1 MRFPYDCSGN
11 YRFGKETFVES
22 IRFKGPAAYIADLDR
37 SRAFYED
44 LLGLTVLRVMSRG
57 ATPIAVAYTEGLSIW
72 LASDAY
78 ASICGNASL
87 APQNLRGGNWENTFE
102 TEGYAEI
109 YARLRDA
116 GAEFLYEPRTLP
128 WGQRGFRVYDP
139 DGHILDISETMNAS
153 VRRQA
158 TEGKTPEEISA
169 TSGFT
174 VDEVRQ
180 MVAGTGASA

>member
-1 MRFPYDCSGN
+1 MEP
-11 YRFGKETFVES
+11 

-37 SRAFYED
+37 SRAFYEG

-57 ATPIAVAYTEGLSIW
+57 ENPIAVAYTAGLSIW

-78 ASICGNASL
+78 ASLFGDAGL
-87 APQNLRGGNWENTFE
+87 APRDLRGGNWENTFE
-102 TEGYAEI
+102 TDAYEEV
-109 YARLRDA
+109 YARLLAA

-139 DGHILDISETMNAS
+139 DGHILDISETMPAS

-158 TEGKTPEEISA
+158 AEGRTLEQISA

-174 VDEVRQ
+174 LDVVQRIVQGE
-180 MVAGTGASA
+180 GTPM

>member
-1 MRFPYDCSGN
+1 MEPM
-11 YRFGKETFVES
+11 
-22 IRFKGPAAYIADLDR
+22 RFKGPAAYIADLDR

-57 ATPIAVAYTEGLSIW
+57 EIPIAVAYTEGLSIW

-78 ASICGNASL
+78 ASLFGDASL
-87 APQNLRGGNWENTFE
+87 APRDLRGGNWENTFE
-102 TEGYAEI
+102 TDRYEDLYNQ
-109 YARLRDA
+109 LREA
-116 GAEFLYEPRTLP
+116 GAEFLYEPRTMP

-139 DGHILDISETMNAS
+139 DGHILDIAETMSAS

-158 TEGKTPEEISA
+158 AEGKPLEQISA

-174 VDEVRQ
+174 LDEVQR
-180 MVAGTGASA
+180 MVNSGPFPA